1 MWWLGVVVQLE
12 GCPIKDALVAYPVTP
27 REAPGVA
34 KTSTQLR
41 PAFFWDSETSCW
53 CSIWQSPHSQ
63 EADVQKCFNSHFKR
77 YMCLPKCARVG
88 GVVPHVQ
95 AVGTDYISTDVA
107 SPLDVIPQVD
117 TPAPVGGLPAELH
130 TSANNTLP
138 PLATMPPRPSPPLP
152 PMPHRDSFPA
162 SIADA
167 SKAEVMPAEPPLKKR
182 QMLVCGGQS
191 AVGAAADRPA
201 RHAPATLEP
210 CSMLRSHSGSI
221 SATHQ
226 PSVYMR
232 DLGTL
237 EATHSDAK
245 FMCTG
250 EKLSGIVDPHQSAV
264 HGGPWKTGKAGPCTA
279 GHSHPG
285 IAWPQPLG
293 GDKQE
298 LYALH
303 ASLPSAGGLASC
315 SHSRA
320 ELKKHVSRAQLM
332 RSSSSSKGVP
342 GSVQLAAALRAAPDC
357 SSPHAME
364 SAATAAM
371 LMYDGRD
378 SGGSGSAV
386 CASSDLSGIGT
397 AERSAA
403 GHAGVRD
410 DAAAATV
417 AELSASGQWGL
428 LTGGKGSLARVI
440 ERQGL
445 ANIGS
450 AQLPAKRQPGPLS
463 AAAVM
468 QSRGTRGEGPG
479 AGRSCARAGK
489 PGTADSLRM
498 LADVRE
504 QEDAAVGLLCLRR
517 HPDCLGAGECG
528 TQACNK

>member
-1 MWWLGVVVQLE
+1 MDEGEECLLPCYFSSGAYVEVIGHVVFGEGYEGSWHGAKVIRCHKPTRSRARWTYDIELVERAAQARQRRQVAANIPADALRPHCPVQPFSDFCRLEPGLVVEHMLPEAPSVWWLGVVVQLE

-162 SIADA
+162 SIADV
-167 SKAEVMPAEPPLKKR
+167 SKAEAMPAEPPLKKR

-201 RHAPATLEP
+201 RHAPTTLEP

-342 GSVQLAAALRAAPDC
+342 GRDRKSV
-357 SSPHAME
+357 
-364 SAATAAM
+364 
-371 LMYDGRD
+371 
-378 SGGSGSAV
+378 V
-386 CASSDLSGIGT
+386 
-397 AERSAA
+397 
-403 GHAGVRD
+403 
-410 DAAAATV
+410 
-417 AELSASGQWGL
+417 
-428 LTGGKGSLARVI
+428 
-440 ERQGL
+440 
-445 ANIGS
+445 
-450 AQLPAKRQPGPLS
+450 
-463 AAAVM
+463 
-468 QSRGTRGEGPG
+468 
-479 AGRSCARAGK
+479 
-489 PGTADSLRM
+489 
-498 LADVRE
+498 
-504 QEDAAVGLLCLRR
+504 
-517 HPDCLGAGECG
+517 
-528 TQACNK
+528 